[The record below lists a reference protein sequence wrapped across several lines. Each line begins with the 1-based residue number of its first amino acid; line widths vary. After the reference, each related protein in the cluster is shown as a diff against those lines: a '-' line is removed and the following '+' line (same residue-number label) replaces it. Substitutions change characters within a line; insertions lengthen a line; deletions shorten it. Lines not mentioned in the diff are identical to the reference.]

1 MPTTSTELRNR
12 LAMKPT
18 KLNFLLGIFASL
30 LLAIA
35 ATGCNTADGIGDDV
49 EEAGDEI
56 EEALD

>member
-1 MPTTSTELRNR
+1 
-12 LAMKPT
+12 MKPT

-49 EEAGDEI
+49 EKAGDKI
-56 EEALD
+56 EDALD